1 MAESSRADAL
11 AQARRMESAGRAE
24 GSARAFAAAGA
35 VADVTR
41 VMRSAGRLDLAV
53 RILTDAGF
61 PLEAALCQAEAGD
74 AAAALDRI
82 VRLPATGP
90 RYREAA
96 REAAGK

>member
-53 RILTDAGF
+53 RILTDGHVHG
-61 PLEAALCQAEAGD
+61 LTLYVD
-74 AAAALDRI
+74 VL
-82 VRLPATGP
+82 GP
-90 RYREAA
+90 RSPPR
-96 REAAGK
+96 R